1 MDEAMK
7 KELMR
12 LCEPVAAFM
21 QKNCTPHDAVIVTDV
36 QVRMVSD
43 EFSVPV
49 SECGRRG
56 AASGTDGRSGLWTEQ
71 RGSEF
76 VRIPPCT
83 LDDDESREETTWK
96 H

>member
-49 SECGRRG
+49 SECGRRR
-56 AASGTDGRSGLWTEQ
+56 AASGTDGQSGLWTEQ
-71 RGSEF
+71 QGTGGTVLRSHDTDRLLHCGTEH
-76 VRIPPCT
+76 
-83 LDDDESREETTWK
+83 K
-96 H
+96 